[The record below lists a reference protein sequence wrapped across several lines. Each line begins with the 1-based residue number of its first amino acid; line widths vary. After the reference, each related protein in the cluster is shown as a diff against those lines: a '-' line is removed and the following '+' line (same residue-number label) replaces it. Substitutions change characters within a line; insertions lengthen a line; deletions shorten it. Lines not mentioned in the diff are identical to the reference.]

1 MRFQIFNLKSAICAL
16 QFAILLGGCAGYRF
30 GAASLYPSDVRTVFV
45 PMFESDSLR
54 RGLSERL
61 TEAVVKEIE
70 LKTPYKVVSEPDADS
85 VLTGRIVNDIKRV
98 VVEDRYDQQRE
109 NEITLVAEV
118 SWLDRRGDLIGSR
131 GDMSVPDSL
140 VQLAATGIAV
150 PEYGQ
155 SIATG
160 QQQAINRLAEQIVSL
175 METPW

>member
-1 MRFQIFNLKSAICAL
+1 MRLEISNLNFAISVV
-16 QFAILLGGCAGYRF
+16 QSAILLCGCASYRF
-30 GAASLYPSDVRTVFV
+30 GAASLYPADVKTVFV

-61 TEAVVKEIE
+61 TEAVIKEIE
-70 LKTPYKVVSEPDADS
+70 LKTPYKVVSEPNADS
-85 VLTGRIVNDIKRV
+85 VLTGRIVNDLKRV

-109 NEITLVAEV
+109 NEITLLAEV

-131 GDMSVPDSL
+131 GNMSIPESL
-140 VQLAATGIAV
+140 VQLTGSGVAL

>member
-1 MRFQIFNLKSAICAL
+1 MRFQISHLKSAIGTF
-16 QFAILLGGCAGYRF
+16 QFAILLCGCAGYRF

-54 RGLSERL
+54 RGLSKRL

-98 VVEDRYDQQRE
+98 VVEDRFDQPRE
-109 NEITLVAEV
+109 NEITLTAEV

-131 GDMSVPDSL
+131 GNMSIPDSL